1 MYIFVLSKFKN
12 MNPIKELV
20 EKSGKTQKSIAES
33 IGIKENTFS
42 QRLNKEVQGT
52 IEWSLEVA
60 KELGVESYC
69 IVKNGYE
76 IKIKRK

>member
-1 MYIFVLSKFKN
+1 

-33 IGIKENTFS
+33 IGVKENTFS

-60 KELGVESYC
+60 KELNVKTYT
-69 IVKNGYE
+69 IVKNGYQ
-76 IKIKRK
+76 IKVKRL